1 TGWDVKVNG
10 IASDN
15 VAPGE
20 TVQFVDGKNI
30 KVTRDND
37 QVIKVATS
45 DEVEF
50 TKVTLGDAT
59 NNTILTSNA
68 NGLDVG
74 GDKITNVAAGT
85 IGTGSTDAV
94 NGGQIQAAG
103 DSLATNVLGGNAEYV
118 NNSFTMS
125 DVGGTGENNINDAIA
140 SANTAANAGWNVSG
154 SGANEVNIGPN
165 GKVDFV
171 GDSNITVAQTGL
183 EDDGK
188 IGITLNPD
196 LDVDSVKTGNSKLD
210 NSGLSVTNGT
220 YTSSVGA
227 TQIVAGGV
235 NPVTVNGATGTVN
248 GLTNKTFDPTSF
260 TSGQAATED
269 QLKSVSDVAN
279 TGWDVKV
286 NGIASDNVAPG
297 ETVQFVDG

>member
-1 TGWDVKVNG
+1 VNVAAGTIGTGSTDAVNGGQIQAAGDSLATNVLGGNAEYVNNSFTMSDVGGTGQSTIDDAIKSVNSTANQGWDVKVNG

-85 IGTGSTDAV
+85 IGSGSTDAV
-94 NGGQIQAAG
+94 NGGQLFGTAQ
-103 DSLATNVLGGNAEYV
+103 SVATSLGGN
-118 NNSFTMS
+118 S
-125 DVGGTGENNINDAIA
+125 
-140 SANTAANAGWNVSG
+140 
-154 SGANEVNIGPN
+154 
-165 GKVDFV
+165 
-171 GDSNITVAQTGL
+171 TV
-183 EDDGK
+183 
-188 IGITLNPD
+188 
-196 LDVDSVKTGNSKLD
+196 
-210 NSGLSVTNGT
+210 
-220 YTSSVGA
+220 
-227 TQIVAGGV
+227 
-235 NPVTVNGATGTVN
+235 
-248 GLTNKTFDPTSF
+248 
-260 TSGQAATED
+260 
-269 QLKSVSDVAN
+269 
-279 TGWDVKV
+279 
-286 NGIASDNVAPG
+286 
-297 ETVQFVDG
+297 